1 MVMGRV
7 LSIFS
12 MVFLTANLFGQATQN
27 MNYLA
32 EIRDKSDALVTSSPV
47 GLRVS
52 ILEGSETGEP
62 VYVETHS
69 RVTDQDGLVTFEL
82 GSGTQV
88 AGRFEDIS
96 WTSGTFFMK
105 AETDPTGGMNY
116 NTDLGTYP
124 LLSEPNALND
134 IHYVGEYLGG
144 GIVFHVYDGGK
155 HGFITSTVDYNK
167 WQDGTDTDSYTVR
180 DGIATNK
187 FNARRIIAIK
197 DATAYDAREFTKY
210 TCVYL
215 SDWYLPTRYEL
226 ELLYLHRS
234 VLGGYDEFT
243 RSWRSDEESK
253 VNAWFTSFATGGKF
267 TNGKDDITYVRVLR
281 SF

>member
-12 MVFLTANLFGQATQN
+12 MVFLTAHLFGQATQN

-116 NTDLGTYP
+116 NTDLGTY
-124 LLSEPNALND
+124 
-134 IHYVGEYLGG
+134 
-144 GIVFHVYDGGK
+144 
-155 HGFITSTVDYNK
+155 GFITSTVDYNK

-210 TCVYL
+210 TGVYL